1 MIGGGKKL
9 LKMTKIKTDD
19 TVSLL
24 IAIFVL
30 YIARTYI
37 VQQTYNIMWPKL
49 IHNSTNNKDNNFTP
63 LSFYES
69 FLFVIFIDFLF
80 I

>member
-9 LKMTKIKTDD
+9 LKMTKIKSNDI
-19 TVSLL
+19 VSLI
-24 IAIFVL
+24 IAILVL
-30 YIARTYI
+30 YVARTYI

-49 IHNSTNNKDNNFTP
+49 VYNSSNDKDNNFTP

-69 FLFVIFIDFLF
+69 FLFVILIDFLF

>member
-1 MIGGGKKL
+1 MLGGGTKL
-9 LKMTKIKTDD
+9 LKMTKIKSNDI
-19 TVSLL
+19 VSLL
-24 IAIFVL
+24 IGIVVL

-49 IHNSTNNKDNNFTP
+49 VYNSTNDKDNNFTP
-63 LSFYES
+63 LTFYES

>member
-1 MIGGGKKL
+1 MIGGGKKI
-9 LKMTKIKTDD
+9 LKMAKIKTDD
-19 TVSLL
+19 IVSLI

-37 VQQTYNIMWPKL
+37 VQTTYNIMWPKL
-49 IHNSTNNKDNNFTP
+49 VYNSSNDKDNNFTP

>member
-1 MIGGGKKL
+1 MIGGGNKL
-9 LKMTKIKTDD
+9 LKMTKIKSNDI
-19 TVSLL
+19 VSLL
-24 IAIFVL
+24 IAILIL
-30 YIARTYI
+30 YVARTYI

-49 IHNSTNNKDNNFTP
+49 VHNSSNDKDNNFTP

-69 FLFVIFIDFLF
+69 FLFVILIDFLF

>member
-1 MIGGGKKL
+1 MIGGGKTL
-9 LKMTKIKTDD
+9 LKMTKIKSNDI
-19 TVSLL
+19 VSLL
-24 IAIFVL
+24 IGIVVL

-49 IHNSTNNKDNNFTP
+49 VYNSTNDKDNNFTP
-63 LSFYES
+63 LTFYES